1 MDEADWLAERFEQ
14 HRPRLRAVAYRML
27 GSAAE
32 ADDALQEAWLRLS
45 RSDTSSV
52 ANMGGWLTTIVA
64 RTCLDLLRS
73 RRSRREEPAGE
84 HLPELAGDGD
94 DPEHQALVA
103 DSVGLALLVVLDALT
118 PAERLAFVLH
128 DMFDVPF
135 DQIAPV
141 IERSPAATRQ
151 IASRA
156 RRRVRAVGP
165 GSGSDPARQREVVT
179 AFLAASRGGDFAAL
193 VALLDPGVALRT
205 DREGV
210 QLGAPEEIVGAHAVA
225 GVFAD
230 YARGARPALVNGL
243 AGAVWAPGGRPRVAF
258 VFTVADGTITAINR
272 VANPDRLRELNLVIL
287 DDLGRLISQ
296 AGAGPDASRAEQQ
309 VNMRPRGQR
318 PLSWLRTCPAG
329 SRAELGSSQPWFG
342 DQPTGAPGNAPGAP
356 CMPRLPARGSSR
368 QARPDWR
375 H

>member
-1 MDEADWLAERFEQ
+1 MDEADWLAERFEE

-73 RRSRREEPAGE
+73 RQSRREEPAGE
-84 HLPELAGDGD
+84 HLPELAGNGD
-94 DPEHQALVA
+94 DPEHQALMA

-156 RRRVRAVGP
+156 RRRVRAAGP
-165 GSGSDPARQREVVT
+165 TGSDPARQREVVT

-193 VALLDPGVALRT
+193 VGLLDPGVALRT

-210 QLGAPEEIVGAHAVA
+210 QLGAPEEVLGAHAVA
-225 GVFAD
+225 RVFAE

-272 VANPDRLRELNLVIL
+272 VANRDRLRELNLVIL
-287 DDLGRLISQ
+287 DD
-296 AGAGPDASRAEQQ
+296 
-309 VNMRPRGQR
+309 
-318 PLSWLRTCPAG
+318 
-329 SRAELGSSQPWFG
+329 
-342 DQPTGAPGNAPGAP
+342 
-356 CMPRLPARGSSR
+356 
-368 QARPDWR
+368 
-375 H
+375 